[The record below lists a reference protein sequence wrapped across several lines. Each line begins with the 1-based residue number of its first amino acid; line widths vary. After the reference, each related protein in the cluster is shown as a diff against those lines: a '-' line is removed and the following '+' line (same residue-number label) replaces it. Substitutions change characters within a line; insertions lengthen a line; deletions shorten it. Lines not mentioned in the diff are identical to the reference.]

1 MRLGFVEVFTFD
13 FGTEMKNRVR
23 QEEYD
28 APSFNIT
35 DFDSPSEMK
44 NLELQEEYDDP
55 SFNITD
61 FDSTS
66 GTRTKVVSDGKIVSV
81 EALEQADD
89 IENSASHGEAGNSR
103 SQKITSS
110 EDELPAADQRESSAS
125 IGGPVTSHMD
135 NLTSEHVSVK
145 RQKVKIQGRRRLC
158 KVAVKD
164 EEEEKEDEIFQD
176 VESDFTAAVSDFD
189 SPVPVKT
196 TENKRE
202 SGNISHPTTS
212 NFKEKYESA
221 ILHGNDKNAFDR
233 DKRIGSAVAQDLRNC
248 VQPYFLRRLKN
259 EVFRG
264 DSGTNTAKLSKKNE
278 IIVWLNV

>member
-13 FGTEMKNRVR
+13 FGTEMKNRER

-61 FDSTS
+61 FVLRLSQIL

-81 EALEQADD
+81 EALVQADD
-89 IENSASHGEAGNSR
+89 IENSASHGEAGSTRSR
-103 SQKITSS
+103 SSFPEKITSS

-164 EEEEKEDEIFQD
+164 EEEEKEDAIFQD

-189 SPVPVKT
+189 SRVP
-196 TENKRE
+196 
-202 SGNISHPTTS
+202 
-212 NFKEKYESA
+212 EKYKSA
-221 ILHGNDKNAFDR
+221 ILHGNDKNASDR

-248 VQPYFLRRLKN
+248 IQPYFLRRLKN

-264 DSGTNTAKLSKKNE
+264 DGGTNTAKLSKKNE

>member
-1 MRLGFVEVFTFD
+1 
-13 FGTEMKNRVR
+13 
-23 QEEYD
+23 
-28 APSFNIT
+28 
-35 DFDSPSEMK
+35 MK

-55 SFNITD
+55 SFNISD

-66 GTRTKVVSDGKIVSV
+66 
-81 EALEQADD
+81 
-89 IENSASHGEAGNSR
+89 
-103 SQKITSS
+103 
-110 EDELPAADQRESSAS
+110 
-125 IGGPVTSHMD
+125 
-135 NLTSEHVSVK
+135 
-145 RQKVKIQGRRRLC
+145 VKIQGRRRLC

-176 VESDFTAAVSDFD
+176 DELDFTAAVSDFD

-212 NFKEKYESA
+212 KFFKEKYESA
-221 ILHGNDKNAFDR
+221 ILRGNDKNASDR
-233 DKRIGSAVAQDLRNC
+233 DKRIGSAIAQFILPLKDLRNC
-248 VQPYFLRRLKN
+248 IQPYFLRRLKN

-264 DSGTNTAKLSKKNE
+264 DGGTNTAKVSKKNE